1 MKKFVFVL
9 CAALFLAG
17 CSWVWDGFPESQD
30 FVSSGCASETKAGLY
45 DAESEL
51 MLKYTP
57 EGLLVS
63 RKNAEMNCAIK
74 DGGIDCEVSVDRN
87 VIKYIVRQKSEL
99 SANCTCLVEEMSSTI
114 SGLKEGSDY
123 NFYYSC
129 QGEAPLVPIS
139 FTYKKGFVLVV
150 DTELY
155 AAPLVDLGDGTWG
168 YDI

>member
-1 MKKFVFVL
+1 MKRVVFVL
-9 CAALFLAG
+9 CAALFLEG
-17 CSWVWDGFPESQD
+17 CSWIGDAFPKSLD
-30 FVSSGCASETKAGLY
+30 FVSSGCASETKGGLY

-74 DGGIDCEVSVDRN
+74 DGGIDCKVSVDRS
-87 VIKYIVRQKSEL
+87 VIKYMVRQKSEL
-99 SANCTCLVEEMSSTI
+99 SANCTCLVKEMSSTI

-123 NFYYSC
+123 TFYYSC
-129 QGEAPLVPIS
+129 QDEAPLVPID
-139 FTYKKGFVLVV
+139 FTFKKGFVLVI
-150 DTELY
+150 DPELY
-155 AAPLVDLGDGTWG
+155 AAPLVDMGDGTWG